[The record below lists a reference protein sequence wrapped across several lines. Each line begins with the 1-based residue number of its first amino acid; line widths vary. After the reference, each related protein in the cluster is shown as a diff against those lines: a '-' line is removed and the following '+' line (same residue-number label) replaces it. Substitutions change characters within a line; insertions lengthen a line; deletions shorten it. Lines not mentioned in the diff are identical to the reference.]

1 MATKEIA
8 DSGHILNVTHKV
20 TLICPLLFS
29 PTNRMHKVENNV
41 VKISLF
47 VSPLATIGKAE
58 SVRKLQWEWSMFS
71 EILSTFN
78 FITFITSIINIL

>member
-1 MATKEIA
+1 MATKEI

-20 TLICPLLFS
+20 TLNFS
-29 PTNRMHKVENNV
+29 PTNRVDKLENNA

-58 SVRKLQWEWSMFS
+58 SVRKL
-71 EILSTFN
+71 
-78 FITFITSIINIL
+78 